1 MQKALRYSL
10 PIGLLIM
17 VSTSVLHAQEK
28 QGASAQEL
36 ADKLANPIAS
46 LISVPLQSNVDYGI
60 GPHNGSKY
68 TLNFQP
74 VVPFKLTPNLNLIT
88 RYIFPIVDQHDMT
101 SEGED
106 QFGLSDA
113 TISAFFSPSKVKN
126 GWTWGAGPAF
136 LVPTGTDDFLS
147 TRKWGVGPT
156 AVALRQING
165 LTYGFLINQL
175 WSFAGDKNRSDVNQM
190 FLQPFFSKGW
200 KSGASVVLNSEMTF
214 NWEANTTTI
223 SLIPLVN
230 GVTKLGKQII
240 QLGVGPRIPIAYP
253 SNSKPDFGIRA
264 VLTFVFPT

>member
-1 MQKALRYSL
+1 MGILRKSIRDFSAMGVMTL
-10 PIGLLIM
+10 C
-17 VSTSVLHAQEK
+17 TSAMHAQEK

-36 ADKLANPIAS
+36 ADKLANPISS

-126 GWTWGAGPAF
+126 GW
-136 LVPTGTDDFLS
+136 
-147 TRKWGVGPT
+147 
-156 AVALRQING
+156 
-165 LTYGFLINQL
+165 
-175 WSFAGDKNRSDVNQM
+175 
-190 FLQPFFSKGW
+190 
-200 KSGASVVLNSEMTF
+200 
-214 NWEANTTTI
+214 
-223 SLIPLVN
+223 
-230 GVTKLGKQII
+230 
-240 QLGVGPRIPIAYP
+240 
-253 SNSKPDFGIRA
+253 
-264 VLTFVFPT
+264 